1 MAIMMNER
9 LKTAFWLLG
18 YTFLAGLMLAVFSMI
33 TEIYRYL
40 FSLLALYIGIR
51 FFRRF
56 ETLGLRITFFVLSIV
71 FYLLITV
78 IVAAVIYMRDNLDTI
93 TGA

>member
-1 MAIMMNER
+1 MNKR
-9 LKTAFWLLG
+9 LQTTLWLVG
-18 YTFLAGLMLAVFSMI
+18 YTFLAGLMLTVFSSV

-56 ETLGLRITFFVLSIV
+56 ESLGLRITFFVMSIF
-71 FYLLITV
+71 FYLLIAV
-78 IVAAVIYMRDNLDTI
+78 VVAAVIFIRNNPDTI
-93 TGA
+93 MGA

>member
-1 MAIMMNER
+1 MMNER

>member
-1 MAIMMNER
+1 MNER
-9 LKTAFWLLG
+9 LKTAFWMLG
-18 YTFLAGLMLAVFSMI
+18 YTFLAGLMLAIFSSM

-56 ETLGLRITFFVLSIV
+56 ETIGLRITFFVLSIV
-71 FYLLITV
+71 FYLIIAV
-78 IVAAVIYMRDNLDTI
+78 VVAAYVFLKDN
-93 TGA
+93 AVQ

>member
-1 MAIMMNER
+1 MNER
-9 LKTAFWLLG
+9 LKTAFWLIG
-18 YTFLAGLMLAVFSMI
+18 YSFVAGLLLAIFAQI
-33 TEIYRYL
+33 EDFIRYL

-56 ETLGLRITFFVLSIV
+56 ETAGLRIAFFVLAIIV
-71 FYLLITV
+71 YLLASV
-78 IVAAVIYMRDNLDTI
+78 IIEAVAYLRDNPQTL

>member
-1 MAIMMNER
+1 MNER
-9 LKTAFWLLG
+9 LKTTFWLLG
-18 YTFLAGLMLAVFSMI
+18 YTVLAGLMLAIFSMI
-33 TEIYRYL
+33 TEFYRYL

-78 IVAAVIYMRDNLDTI
+78 IVAAVIYIRGNLDTI
-93 TGA
+93 TGL

>member
-1 MAIMMNER
+1 MNER
-9 LKTAFWLLG
+9 LKTTFWLLG
-18 YTFLAGLMLAVFSMI
+18 YTFLAGLMLTVFSLI
-33 TEIYRYL
+33 EDFYRYL

-56 ETLGLRITFFVLSIV
+56 ETLGLRITFFVLSII
-71 FYLLITV
+71 FYLLLA
-78 IVAAVIYMRDNLDTI
+78 IVVSAFIFLRDHTDTI

>member
-1 MAIMMNER
+1 VAIMMNER

-78 IVAAVIYMRDNLDTI
+78 IVAAVIYMRDNLVTI

>member
-1 MAIMMNER
+1 MNER
-9 LKTAFWLLG
+9 LKTTFWLLC
-18 YTFLAGLMLAVFSMI
+18 YTVLAGLMLAAFSMI
-33 TEIYRYL
+33 TEFYRYL

-78 IVAAVIYMRDNLDTI
+78 IVAAVIYFRDNLDTI
-93 TGA
+93 MGA